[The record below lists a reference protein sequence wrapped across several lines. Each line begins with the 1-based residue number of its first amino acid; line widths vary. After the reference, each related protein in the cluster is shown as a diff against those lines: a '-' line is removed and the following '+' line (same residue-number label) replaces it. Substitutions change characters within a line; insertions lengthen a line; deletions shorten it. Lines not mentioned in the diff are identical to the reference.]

1 MAQSTCVIC
10 ALYGISVCFR
20 TLSRTVRQ
28 VAHALLTRP
37 PLKVG
42 PKTNLPFDLNVLCTP
57 PAFILSQ
64 DQTLDQLYQIILPDA
79 SISRACLSLFAYF
92 CLSSILFRI
101 TRSCF
106 TQLTVFFIRLFALYL
121 SLCCSIFND
130 RSLPALA
137 NSFAIISQP
146 FPFVNPFFSLFHFFI
161 FLSCELSEAS
171 SLQVLFSRFCF
182 RLHDSLLL
190 SLSRLASASAAR
202 TPAADTVS
210 PPPHR
215 DSLPII
221 PLFPPLSTPLADIL

>member
-1 MAQSTCVIC
+1 M
-10 ALYGISVCFR
+10 
-20 TLSRTVRQ
+20 LS
-28 VAHALLTRP
+28 
-37 PLKVG
+37 
-42 PKTNLPFDLNVLCTP
+42 TP

-106 TQLTVFFIRLFALYL
+106 TQLAVFFIRLFALYL

-137 NSFAIISQP
+137 NSFAIVSQP

-161 FLSCELSEAS
+161 FLSCELSEVSFAS
-171 SLQVLFSRFCF
+171 GA
-182 RLHDSLLL
+182 LL
-190 SLSRLASASAAR
+190 SLSLSPSRLASAFAFTTRFRGSHPCCRYGLAA
-202 TPAADTVS
+202 
-210 PPPHR
+210 PHR

-221 PLFPPLSTPLADIL
+221 PLFPPLSTPSADTFSLPPPFRPFPQSFPLPRNPIAAI